1 VEVDAAYAKMA
12 IVKPIN
18 WPRLAI
24 SLLIAGGLVIFVV
37 GFAAGGNGRPEGLP
51 AAVVSFSPGPGDRV
65 LRQTPIQVE
74 LAPIYTGALI
84 IDGQEVVLKYETAQK
99 NILTFQA
106 GKGTE
111 IEQFSPGTHS
121 VRVEF
126 WKLTETRDQA
136 QSYFWEFATT

>member
-1 VEVDAAYAKMA
+1 VEVGAPCAKMTG
-12 IVKPIN
+12 VKRIN
-18 WPRLAI
+18 WPRLGI
-24 SLLIAGGLVIFVV
+24 SLLLAGGLVIFVV
-37 GFAAGGNGRPEGLP
+37 GFTSGGTSRPDGLP
-51 AAVVSFSPGPGDRV
+51 EAVVSFAPGPGDRV

-84 IDGQEVVLKYETAQK
+84 IDGQEVVLKYAQAQK

-111 IEQFSPGTHS
+111 FEEFLPGTHT

-126 WKLTETRDQA
+126 WKLTETRDDA

>member
-1 VEVDAAYAKMA
+1 VEVTAACAKMA
-12 IVKPIN
+12 VVKRIN

-24 SLLIAGGLVIFVV
+24 SLLVAGGLVIFVL
-37 GFAAGGNGRPEGLP
+37 GFASGGSPRPEGLP

-84 IDGQEVVLKYETAQK
+84 VDGQEVVLKYAQAQK

-121 VRVEF
+121 VRVEY

>member
-1 VEVDAAYAKMA
+1 MEVTAAYAKMA
-12 IVKPIN
+12 SVKRIN

-37 GFAAGGNGRPEGLP
+37 GFASGGKSRPDGLP
-51 AAVVSFSPGPGDRV
+51 AAVVSFAPGPGDRV

-74 LAPIYTGALI
+74 LAPIYTGVLI
-84 IDGQEVVLKYETAQK
+84 IDGQEVALKFDQAQK

-111 IEQFSPGTHS
+111 IEEFAPGTHS
-121 VRVEF
+121 VRVEY
-126 WKLTETRDQA
+126 WKLTETRDEA

>member
-1 VEVDAAYAKMA
+1 MA
-12 IVKPIN
+12 SVKRIN

-24 SLLIAGGLVIFVV
+24 SLLVAGGLTIFVL
-37 GFAAGGNGRPEGLP
+37 GFASGGNSRPEGLP
-51 AAVVSFSPGPGDRV
+51 EAIVSFSPGPGDRV
-65 LRQTPIQVE
+65 LRQAPLDVE

-84 IDGQEVVLKYETAQK
+84 IDGQEVVLKYDKAAK

-111 IEQFSPGTHS
+111 IEKFSPGTHS
-121 VRVEF
+121 VRVEY
-126 WKLTETRDQA
+126 WKLTETRADA